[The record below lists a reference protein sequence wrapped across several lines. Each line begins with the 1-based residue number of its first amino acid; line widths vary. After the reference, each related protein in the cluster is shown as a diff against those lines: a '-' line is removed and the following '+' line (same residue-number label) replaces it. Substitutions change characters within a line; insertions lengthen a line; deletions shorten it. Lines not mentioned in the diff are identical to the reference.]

1 NKRVGNIL
9 AKLDSTPS
17 TAINAALLVDD
28 AEKELAHALN
38 GLSSSVASMTSAGNY
53 QGALQALADL
63 RQPIDRFFEEVR
75 VMADDADVKQNR
87 LAMLQQLKELF
98 GGIAD
103 ISELAG

>member
-1 NKRVGNIL
+1 
-9 AKLDSTPS
+9 
-17 TAINAALLVDD
+17 
-28 AEKELAHALN
+28 
-38 GLSSSVASMTSAGNY
+38 MTSAGNY